1 MHVILD
7 WVFSNKLEIGGT
19 LFGLIYIWFS
29 IRQNI
34 YTWPAGILT
43 ALLYCG
49 VFFEAKLYASMSL
62 QGYYLIISVY
72 GWYSW
77 TKGGEKHDRLK
88 VSRSSNVLWLTL
100 ILLNLVLLGSM
111 HVILSRFTDSPTPLA
126 DAFITSLSII
136 ATWMLARKKL
146 EHWLI
151 WIVGDL
157 TSAVLYLYL
166 GLYPTV
172 FLFFVYAIMAVV
184 GYNEWRKELE
194 LVASRTQTV

>member
-1 MHVILD
+1 M
-7 WVFSNKLEIGGT
+7 
-19 LFGLIYIWFS
+19 Y
-29 IRQNI
+29 
-34 YTWPAGILT
+34 
-43 ALLYCG
+43 
-49 VFFEAKLYASMSL
+49 
-62 QGYYLIISVY
+62 
-72 GWYSW
+72 
-77 TKGGEKHDRLK
+77 
-88 VSRSSNVLWLTL
+88 
-100 ILLNLVLLGSM
+100 
-111 HVILSRFTDSPTPLA
+111 VILSRFTDSPTPLA

-184 GYNEWRKELE
+184 GYNEWRKEPH
-194 LVASRTQTV
+194 LVASRTQKV

>member
-1 MHVILD
+1 MPVILD
-7 WVFSNKLEIGGT
+7 WVYSNKLEIGGT

-43 ALLYCG
+43 ALFYFG
-49 VFFEAKLYASMSL
+49 VFLDSKLYASMSL

-77 TKGGEKHDRLK
+77 TEKGNLEERLK
-88 VSRSSNVLWLTL
+88 VSRSSKALWLKL
-100 ILLNLVLLGSM
+100 VFLELALLSFM
-111 HVILSRFTDSPTPLA
+111 YAILSRFTDSPIPLA

-146 EHWLI
+146 ENWLI

-157 TSAVLYLYL
+157 ISSILYLYL

-184 GYNEWRKELE
+184 GYNEWRKEPD

>member
-111 HVILSRFTDSPTPLA
+111 YVFLSRFTDSPTPLA